1 MLKSTNKGD
10 DEDGLDTMRTE
21 NRWLVRTG
29 GRHPD
34 DLSLPSRKPEMS
46 RSLHIS
52 EHLRCPYKQEKL
64 PVDASRT
71 CHVKAEGLMDP
82 GEWPRYAAI

>member
-21 NRWLVRTG
+21 NRWLVKTD

-46 RSLHIS
+46 LSLHIF
-52 EHLRCPYKQEKL
+52 EHL
-64 PVDASRT
+64 
-71 CHVKAEGLMDP
+71 
-82 GEWPRYAAI
+82 